1 MSAPAPPEPAETGS
15 GHGRACTA
23 YALGVLGIPDG
34 SRACLFD
41 LDGVLTRTAVVHAA
55 VWKSMFDAFL
65 ADRARR
71 TGAPFVPFDPGH
83 DDAEYVDGRPRI
95 DGVVAERR
103 GLRGKPAPDLDQLLS
118 RG

>member
-1 MSAPAPPEPAETGS
+1 MSAPAPPEAGETGR
-15 GHGRACTA
+15 GHGRAGTA

-41 LDGVLTRTAVVHAA
+41 LDGVLTRTAVLHTGA
-55 VWKSMFDAFL
+55 WKSMFHAFL

-71 TGAPFVPFDPGH
+71 TGAPFVPFDAGH
-83 DDAEYVDGRPRI
+83 DYAEHVGGRPRA
-95 DGVVAERR
+95 DGVVGERR
-103 GLRGKPAPDLDQLLS
+103 GLRGKPAPDLDQFLS